1 MTRSAREID
10 PNSRLS
16 VIIPNYNYSA
26 FIGDAI
32 RSALSLKWE
41 NKEIIVVDDGSTD
54 NSRSVIEGFGNSVKA
69 IFQSNQGQVSAC
81 NTGYAACT
89 GDLIIFLD
97 SDDFV
102 DSALME
108 YVFER
113 LE

>member
-89 GDLIIFLD
+89 GDLIIFL
-97 SDDFV
+97 
-102 DSALME
+102 
-108 YVFER
+108 R
-113 LE
+113 LGRFCRQCIDGKCFQSLE